1 MDSTRCSLNWG
12 QSLSVG
18 FPRTFIFDVENESML
33 IAGIPKSFS
42 CSEFRYTFPLLFDWV
57 DIHYYTG
64 CERTPSL
71 GLSVFKVRFDHN
83 FCQMVGSH
91 CIMHETPGCFI
102 YLLPENPPLSSFFK
116 QTKASGLL
124 SGEPR
129 IGTDVQGNF
138 NFEDRC
144 LGHWTN
150 SPPGK

>member
-1 MDSTRCSLNWG
+1 M
-12 QSLSVG
+12 G
-18 FPRTFIFDVENESML
+18 FPKTFIFDVENESML
-33 IAGIPKSFS
+33 IAGILKSFS

-102 YLLPENPPLSSFFK
+102 YLLPENPPSLLFSNRRK
-116 QTKASGLL
+116 LPAYWAASPESERTCKGILI
-124 SGEPR
+124 SM
-129 IGTDVQGNF
+129 IAV
-138 NFEDRC
+138 
-144 LGHWTN
+144 
-150 SPPGK
+150 